1 MGFLR
6 VLRALLVVAL
16 VVAAIGFAVRNPDQ
30 RVSVDLLV
38 GPPYTDVPLLFALF
52 VAFLVGGV
60 SGCALAVLWVVEL
73 QTKLRDARRQ
83 NRRLTGEL
91 TSLRNLPLEETDD
104 LRSGARS

>member
-16 VVAAIGFAVRNPDQ
+16 VVAVIFFAVENPNQ
-30 RVSVDLLV
+30 YVTIKLPFV
-38 GPPYTDVPLLFALF
+38 PPYPSVSLLFALF

-60 SGCALAVLWVVEL
+60 AGCALAVLWVVEL
-73 QTKLRDARRQ
+73 QTKLREARRQ
-83 NRRLTGEL
+83 TRRLSGEL

-104 LRSGARS
+104 LRKGSRN